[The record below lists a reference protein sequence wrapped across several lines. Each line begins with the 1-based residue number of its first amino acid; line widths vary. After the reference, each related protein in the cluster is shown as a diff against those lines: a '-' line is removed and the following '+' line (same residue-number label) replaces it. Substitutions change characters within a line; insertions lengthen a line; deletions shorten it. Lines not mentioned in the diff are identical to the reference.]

1 MHDRPYAED
10 SLNEIGAYCDVSVA
24 WYCLHLDYFQVK
36 NASHKSRFVI
46 LRQVYM
52 HTYFVLFLILFAGSD
67 NKSLACATCNADFTS
82 SWELIQHCQY
92 VHHIS
97 IFIDKQ
103 VGEKKMRGRGRGCK
117 EIVQVFIYVTLG
129 HLGAFHIRNF

>member
-1 MHDRPYAED
+1 
-10 SLNEIGAYCDVSVA
+10 
-24 WYCLHLDYFQVK
+24 
-36 NASHKSRFVI
+36 
-46 LRQVYM
+46 M
-52 HTYFVLFLILFAGSD
+52 HTYFVIFILFSGSD

-103 VGEKKMRGRGRGCK
+103 VGEKRREEEDVGKMFR
-117 EIVQVFIYVTLG
+117 VTFTWPLDM
-129 HLGAFHIRNF
+129 